1 MDALLVM
8 IAAALGYI
16 AMYRLYGRF
25 IGKKI
30 MRLDPDAKVPSA
42 EMEDGIDYVPTRK
55 EVIFGHHFTS
65 IAGTG
70 PIVGPAIAII
80 WGWVPALIWVF
91 VGSIFMGAVHD
102 FGALIISMRNKGKS
116 LSEFTAKYLT
126 PQSRFYFFVIIF
138 LELWLVIAIFGLVI
152 SVIFHM
158 YPSSVLPVW
167 LQVAIALNLGYLVA
181 RKGKN
186 IFVWSLISVALMYL
200 TVILGTYL
208 PIEMPGI
215 AGIPATGIWTLI
227 LLVYAY
233 IASILPVTRL
243 LQPRD
248 FINSYQLLIAM
259 GLMVLGVFFAAF
271 TGDMK
276 MVAPEVQMSPQA
288 APPMWPFLF
297 ITIACGAISGFH
309 SLVASGTSA
318 KQVRSEND
326 SLFVGYGSMVT
337 EGFLATL
344 VTIAVAAGI
353 GLGYEHEGQM
363 LFGAEAWTNH
373 YSSWAAA
380 EGLNDKVGSFVI
392 GAANMIKTMGMPFSL
407 AIAIMGVFVASFA
420 ATTMDSATRVQRYV
434 VTELFDFLGVKVFKN
449 IYFTTFV
456 VVATAALLAF
466 VSGADGKGALTLW
479 PIFGAINQTLA
490 ALALIVIALY
500 LKNKSNTRWLIAGIP
515 AAFMVVMTL
524 WASLLNEIN
533 FIQDQN
539 WLLTGVNGVIILL
552 VVLIVIEG
560 TRTMLQTHPRPA
572 FQGAGSS

>member
-1 MDALLVM
+1 MDALFIM
-8 IAAALGYI
+8 IAAAFGYI
-16 AMYRLYGRF
+16 AMYRIYGKF
-25 IGKKI
+25 IGKNI
-30 MRLDPDAKVPSA
+30 MKLDPDVKVPSGA
-42 EMEDGIDYVPTRK
+42 MKDGIDYVPTKR

-91 VGSIFMGAVHD
+91 VGSIFMGAIHD

-126 PQSRFYFFVIIF
+126 PNTRFYFFIIIF

-158 YPSSVLPVW
+158 YPSSVIPVW
-167 LQVAIALNLGYLVA
+167 LQIVIALNLGFLVNK
-181 RKGKN
+181 KGKS
-186 IFVWSLISVALMYL
+186 ILFWSLISIVLMYL
-200 TVILGTYL
+200 TVILGTQL
-208 PIEMPGI
+208 PVNMPSV
-215 AGIPATGIWTLI
+215 AGIPATGIWTIALLI
-227 LLVYAY
+227 YAY
-233 IASILPVTRL
+233 IASILPVTTL

-259 GLMVLGVFFAAF
+259 GLMVLGVFFATF
-271 TGDMK
+271 TADMQV
-276 MVAPEVQMSPQA
+276 VAPGVQMHPQA

-318 KQVRSEND
+318 KQVRNEPD
-326 SLFVGYGSMVT
+326 ALFVGYGSMIT

-353 GLGYEHEGQM
+353 GLGYEQNGQM
-363 LFGAEAWTNH
+363 LAGTAAWTNH
-373 YSSWAAA
+373 YASWTAAQ
-380 EGLNDKVGSFVI
+380 GLSDKVGSFVL
-392 GAANMIKTMGMPFSL
+392 GAANMVETAGIPRSI

-434 VTELFDFLGVKVFKN
+434 VTELFDFLRIKPFKN
-449 IYFTTFV
+449 IYFSTFI

-479 PIFGAINQTLA
+479 PIFGAVNQTLA
-490 ALALIVIALY
+490 GLALIVVTMY
-500 LKNKSNTRWLIAGIP
+500 LRRQSVYKWLISGIP
-515 AAFMVVMTL
+515 AVFMVVMTL
-524 WASLLNEIN
+524 WASVLNQIN
-533 FIQDQN
+533 FINDQN
-539 WLLTGVNGVIILL
+539 WLLVGVNGVIILL

-560 TRTMLQTHPRPA
+560 LKTFFAVKPQTVMEPA
-572 FQGAGSS
+572 

>member
-1 MDALLVM
+1 MDALLIM

-16 AMYRLYGRF
+16 AMYRIYGKF
-25 IGKKI
+25 IGKQI
-30 MRLDPDAKVPSA
+30 MKLNPEAKVPSGA
-42 EMEDGIDYVPTRK
+42 MEDGIDYVPTKR

-80 WGWVPALIWVF
+80 WGWMPALIWVF
-91 VGSIFMGAVHD
+91 VGSIFMGAIHD

-116 LSEFTAKYLT
+116 LSEFTAKYIT
-126 PQSRFYFFVIIF
+126 PNTRFYFFIIIF

-158 YPSSVLPVW
+158 YPSSVIPVW
-167 LQVAIALNLGYLVA
+167 LQVAIALNLGFLVNK
-181 RKGKN
+181 KGKN
-186 IFVWSLISVALMYL
+186 ILFWSLISVILMYL
-200 TVILGTYL
+200 TVILGTHL
-208 PIEMPGI
+208 PLNMPDI
-215 AGIPATGIWTLI
+215 AGIPATGIWTIL

-233 IASILPVTRL
+233 IASILPVTTL

-259 GLMVLGVFFAAF
+259 GLMVLGVFFASF
-271 TGDMK
+271 TANMEV
-276 MVAPEVQMSPQA
+276 VAPGVQMQPKS
-288 APPMWPFLF
+288 APPLWPFLF

-318 KQVRSEND
+318 KQVRNEPD

-344 VTIAVAAGI
+344 VIIAVAAGI
-353 GLGYEHEGQM
+353 GLGYEHNGQM
-363 LFGAEAWTNH
+363 LMGTEAWTNN
-373 YSSWAAA
+373 YASWTAVQ
-380 EGLNDKVGSFVI
+380 GLNDKVGSFVL
-392 GAANMIKTMGMPFSL
+392 GAANIIETTGIPNSV

-434 VTELFDFLGVKVFKN
+434 VTELFDFLGVKAFKN

-490 ALALIVIALY
+490 ALALIVITMY
-500 LKNKSNTRWLIAGIP
+500 LRRRSFYKWLISGIP
-515 AAFMVVMTL
+515 AAFMVIMTF
-524 WASLLNEIN
+524 WASILNEIN
-533 FIQDQN
+533 FINDHN
-539 WLLTGVNGVIILL
+539 WLLVFVNGMVILL
-552 VVLIVIEG
+552 VILVVIEG
-560 TRTMLQTHPRPA
+560 LKTFFTVKPQPA
-572 FQGAGSS
+572 VEAL

>member
-276 MVAPEVQMSPQA
+276 LVAPEVQMSPQA

-392 GAANMIKTMGMPFSL
+392 GAANMIKTMGIPFSL

-500 LKNKSNTRWLIAGIP
+500 LKNKSNTRWLTAGIP

-533 FIQDQN
+533 FIQEQN

-560 TRTMLQTHPRPA
+560 TRTMLQTQPRPA

>member
-1 MDALLVM
+1 
-8 IAAALGYI
+8 
-16 AMYRLYGRF
+16 
-25 IGKKI
+25 
-30 MRLDPDAKVPSA
+30 
-42 EMEDGIDYVPTRK
+42 
-55 EVIFGHHFTS
+55 
-65 IAGTG
+65 
-70 PIVGPAIAII
+70 
-80 WGWVPALIWVF
+80 
-91 VGSIFMGAVHD
+91 
-102 FGALIISMRNKGKS
+102 
-116 LSEFTAKYLT
+116 
-126 PQSRFYFFVIIF
+126 
-138 LELWLVIAIFGLVI
+138 
-152 SVIFHM
+152 
-158 YPSSVLPVW
+158 
-167 LQVAIALNLGYLVA
+167 
-181 RKGKN
+181 
-186 IFVWSLISVALMYL
+186 
-200 TVILGTYL
+200 
-208 PIEMPGI
+208 
-215 AGIPATGIWTLI
+215 
-227 LLVYAY
+227 
-233 IASILPVTRL
+233 
-243 LQPRD
+243 
-248 FINSYQLLIAM
+248 M

-276 MVAPEVQMSPQA
+276 LVAPEVQMSPKA

-363 LFGAEAWTNH
+363 LFGAQAWTNH

-392 GAANMIKTMGMPFSL
+392 GAANMIKTIGIPFSL

-500 LKNKSNTRWLIAGIP
+500 LKNKSNTRWLTAGIP

-533 FIQDQN
+533 FIQEQN
-539 WLLTGVNGVIILL
+539 WLLAGVNGIIILL
-552 VVLIVIEG
+552 VLLIVTEG

-572 FQGAGSS
+572 FQTADS

>member
-1 MDALLVM
+1 M
-8 IAAALGYI
+8 
-16 AMYRLYGRF
+16 
-25 IGKKI
+25 K
-30 MRLDPDAKVPSA
+30 LDPDAKVPSG
-42 EMEDGIDYVPTRK
+42 ELKDGIDYVPTRR

-91 VGSIFMGAVHD
+91 VGSIFMGAIHD

-126 PQSRFYFFVIIF
+126 PNTRFYFFVIIF

-158 YPSSVLPVW
+158 YPSSVIPVW
-167 LQVAIALNLGYLVA
+167 LQIAIALNLGFLVNK
-181 RKGKN
+181 KGKS
-186 IFVWSLISVALMYL
+186 ILFWSLISVILMYI
-200 TVILGTYL
+200 TVIVGTQL
-208 PIEMPGI
+208 PINMPSV
-215 AGIPATGIWTLI
+215 AGIPATGIWTIALLI
-227 LLVYAY
+227 YAY
-233 IASILPVTRL
+233 IASILPVTTL

-259 GLMVLGVFFAAF
+259 GLMVLGVFFATF
-271 TGDMK
+271 TANMQV
-276 MVAPEVQMSPQA
+276 VAPGIQAQPQS

-318 KQVRSEND
+318 KQVRNEPD
-326 SLFVGYGSMVT
+326 ALFVGYGSMIT

-353 GLGYEHEGQM
+353 GLGYEHNGQM
-363 LFGAEAWTNH
+363 LAGTAAWTNH
-373 YSSWAAA
+373 YASWTAA
-380 EGLNDKVGSFVI
+380 EGLSDKVGSFVL
-392 GAANMIKTMGMPFSL
+392 GAANMVETTGIPQSV

-434 VTELFDFLGVKVFKN
+434 VTELFDFLKVTPFKN
-449 IYFTTFV
+449 IYFSTFV

-466 VSGADGKGALTLW
+466 VSGADGRGALTLW
-479 PIFGAINQTLA
+479 PIFGAVNQTLA
-490 ALALIVIALY
+490 GLALIVITMY
-500 LKNKSNTRWLIAGIP
+500 LRRKSMYKWLISGIP
-515 AAFMVVMTL
+515 AVFMVVMTL
-524 WASLLNEIN
+524 WASVLNQIN
-533 FIQDQN
+533 FINEQN
-539 WLLTGVNGVIILL
+539 WLLVGVNALIILL

-560 TRTMLQTHPRPA
+560 LKTFFAVKPQPVVEPA
-572 FQGAGSS
+572 

>member
-8 IAAALGYI
+8 VVAALGYI
-16 AMYRLYGRF
+16 IMYRLYGQF
-25 IGKKI
+25 IGRKI
-30 MRLDPDAKVPSA
+30 MRLDPDADVPSSK
-42 EMEDGIDYVPTRK
+42 MQDGIDYVPTKK

-116 LSEFTAKYLT
+116 LSEYTSKYLT
-126 PQSRFYFFVIIF
+126 PHSRFYFFVIIF

-158 YPSSVLPVW
+158 YPSSVIPVW
-167 LQVAIALNLGYLVA
+167 MQVFIALNLGYLVT

-186 IFVWSLISVALMYL
+186 ILVWSLISVALMYL
-200 TVILGTYL
+200 TVIVGVHAPLQ
-208 PIEMPGI
+208 MPEI

-227 LLVYAY
+227 LLAYAY
-233 IASILPVTRL
+233 IASTLPVTTL

-259 GLMVLGVFFAAF
+259 ALMVIGVFTAAITQDF
-271 TGDMK
+271 TI
-276 MVAPEVQMSPQA
+276 VAPEVHTNPEA

-326 SLFVGYGSMVT
+326 SLFVGYGSMIT

-373 YSSWAAA
+373 YASWAAA

-392 GAANMIKTMGMPFSL
+392 GAANMIKTMGIPFSV

-434 VTELFDFLGVKVFKN
+434 VTELFEFLGIKAFKN
-449 IYFTTFV
+449 IYFTTFL

-466 VSGADGKGALTLW
+466 ITGADGKGALTLW

-490 ALALIVIALY
+490 GLALIVITLY
-500 LKNKSNTRWLIAGIP
+500 LKRKTRTGWLIAGLP
-515 AAFMVVMTL
+515 ALFMVIMTL

-533 FIQDQN
+533 FINDQN
-539 WLLTGVNGVIILL
+539 WLLAGVNGIIILL
-552 VVLIVIEG
+552 VILIVVEG
-560 TRTMLQTHPRPA
+560 VKTLLVTQPKAA
-572 FQGAGSS
+572 FQQA